1 MRATVFDLQDD
12 RVTRTVIAS
21 PKWEPFLEYE
31 SEPLRGVSLF
41 ELKAV
46 MNAELQ
52 MVAIA
57 AGGHFAMH
65 TSPDVAFCQIVK
77 GRGTL
82 SLPDEEVVY
91 IAPELYVFLPG
102 SLHEWKDILE
112 DTLLTVCLVK
122 QG

>member
-31 SEPLRGVSLF
+31 SEPLQGVSLF

-65 TSPDVAFCQIVK
+65 TSPDVAFCQVVK

-102 SLHEWKDILE
+102 SLHEWKDVLE